1 LAWHSS
7 VISTM
12 RGSNMPSVFGT
23 VIMNAATSVSRWR
36 ASASRSTS
44 PFGSDLTSATS

>member
-1 LAWHSS
+1 LAWQSS

-23 VIMNAATSVSRWR
+23 VIMNAATSVSSVRT
-36 ASASRSTS
+36 SASTSTS
-44 PFGSDLTSATS
+44 PFGSDFTSTTS